1 MRQQQRMAE
10 GEHTARVSHRCE
22 IHRGQRKIHTDPAAS
37 SFLLVQR
44 SSRDQHRGSRLAQA
58 QITYDDHTSLVLATA
73 AALGFFPRGDDTRVR
88 FLVCWARR
96 TQGSAFIVQRRG

>member
-10 GEHTARVSHRCE
+10 GEHTARVSRRCE

-58 QITYDDHTSLVLATA
+58 QITYGDQTSPVLATA
-73 AALGFFPRGDDTRVR
+73 AALGFFPAVMTLG
-88 FLVCWARR
+88 F
-96 TQGSAFIVQRRG
+96 GSWFVGREGPKGPLL